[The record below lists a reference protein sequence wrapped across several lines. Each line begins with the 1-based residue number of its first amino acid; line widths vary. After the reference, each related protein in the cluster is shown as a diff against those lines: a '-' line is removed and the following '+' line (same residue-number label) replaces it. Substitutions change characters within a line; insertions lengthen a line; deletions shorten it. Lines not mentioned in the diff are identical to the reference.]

1 MRATNNQKGRSLCW
15 EFSALGGCTEGERA
29 CLWCVLPGTAT
40 SPSQR
45 TVMLQYLFDC
55 PSAYDQPRQVG
66 IKSPNPGTP
75 IQSPLQQFPRQDR
88 SFLTPAGPPHPT
100 SSCGYL
106 NENRW
111 VTARR
116 RQPLAR
122 KIALLGDS
130 GRKSCSIQNKV
141 LSFQQSQ
148 DLPHPKY
155 LGPTTA
161 A

>member
-1 MRATNNQKGRSLCW
+1 MSACDA
-15 EFSALGGCTEGERA
+15 FS
-29 CLWCVLPGTAT
+29 PGAAT

-45 TVMLQYLFDC
+45 TVTLQCLFDC
-55 PSAYDQPRQVG
+55 RSAYDQPRQVG

-75 IQSPLQQFPRQDR
+75 IQSPVQQLPRQDK

-122 KIALLGDS
+122 RIALLNDS
-130 GRKSCSIQNKV
+130 GRRGCSIQIKV

-148 DLPHPKY
+148 DLPPSKVPGTHHCC
-155 LGPTTA
+155 LGVEDIYNLKPVRFCEWWA
-161 A
+161 V